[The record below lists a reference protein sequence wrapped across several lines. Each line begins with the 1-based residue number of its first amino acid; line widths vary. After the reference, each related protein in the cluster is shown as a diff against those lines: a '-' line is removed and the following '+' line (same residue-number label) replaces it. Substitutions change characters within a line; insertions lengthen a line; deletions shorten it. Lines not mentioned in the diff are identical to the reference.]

1 MDRSPLGTQE
11 RRYKVGDGEL
21 VLVQGSITDVDAD
34 AIVTAANT
42 ELQGGGGVDAAVH
55 EAAGISLITSC
66 LAIRADENGHR
77 CPTGQARVT
86 PGFDLCPW
94 VIHAV
99 GPLYARHSP
108 ERAEQLLRSAYDMA
122 LFLATTRDC
131 ASVAL
136 PAISAGVYGY
146 PLAGAAQVAVD
157 RAVAFMEQRAGPVQ
171 FVTFALVG
179 TEVFDAFVEAANARG
194 LTQQESLP

>member
-1 MDRSPLGTQE
+1 MKE
-11 RRYKVGDGEL
+11 RRYVVGDREL
-21 VLVQGSITDVDAD
+21 VLVQGSITDVDAE
-34 AIVTAANT
+34 AIVTAANA

-66 LAIRADENGHR
+66 LAIRADESGQR

-99 GPLYARHSP
+99 GPIYAQYAP

-146 PLAGAAQVAVD
+146 PLPEAAMIAVD
-157 RAVAFMEQRAGPVQ
+157 RSVAFLEQRAGSVQ
-171 FVTFALVG
+171 FITFALFG
-179 TEVFDAFVEAANARG
+179 AEVFDAFVEAANARI
-194 LTQQESLP
+194 LMQQEASSS